1 MATAHSGAPTCSA
14 WRGVTETDGTVNDS
28 TEVLGLSAAQIRAA
42 GARWT
47 AREIA
52 QQPQL
57 WPQIARQIGGDGGLR
72 AFLAP
77 LLDAA
82 GSRMVLTGAGTSA
95 YIGQCLAPALSRAGR
110 WAEAIP
116 TTDIVASP
124 RSTLA
129 PQAPTLMVHFARSGN
144 SPESVAALKLA
155 QQQVERC
162 HHLIVTCNA
171 EGELSRCAR
180 NLGHAYSIVLPEA
193 CNDQSFAMTSSFTGM
208 LLAAALALGAHP
220 PAPARAHGLAAL
232 GTEVLRS
239 HVPLAAALVR
249 AQFDRVVFLGSNE
262 LKGLA
267 LESALKMLELTDGR
281 VVSIGESPLGLRH
294 GPKTIVN
301 GSTLVV
307 AFLSNDPYTR
317 QYDFDLLREL
327 RSDAVAGRV
336 VALTARADER
346 ERSDMV
352 ALGGDASDAGAPDAG
367 AFTDL
372 ELCLPYAAF
381 AQTLALH
388 RSISLG
394 LSPDSPNAAGTVNR
408 VVQGVSIH
416 PFPPSP

>member
-1 MATAHSGAPTCSA
+1 LNESS
-14 WRGVTETDGTVNDS
+14 
-28 TEVLGLSAAQIRAA
+28 EVLGLSAARIESA

-47 AREIA
+47 VREIA
-52 QQPQL
+52 QQPAL
-57 WPQIARQIGGDGGLR
+57 WPQIARQVGDDGGLR
-72 AFLAP
+72 AHLAP
-77 LLDAA
+77 LLGDP
-82 GSRMVLTGAGTSA
+82 SLRIVLTGAGTSA
-95 YIGQCLAPALSRAGR
+95 YIGQCLAPALARAGR
-110 WAEAIP
+110 NAAAIP

-124 RSTLA
+124 QSTLA
-129 PQAPTLMVHFARSGN
+129 ADAPALIVHFARSGN

-155 QQQVERC
+155 ELRIERC

-171 EGELSRCAR
+171 QGELSRCAR
-180 NLGHAYSIVLPEA
+180 SLRHAYSVVLPAA

-208 LLAAALALGAHP
+208 LLAAALALGALP
-220 PAPARAHGLAAL
+220 GEPARIAAL
-232 GTEVLRS
+232 ASATNGILTAG
-239 HVPLAAALVR
+239 VPLAADLVR
-249 AQFDRVVFLGSNE
+249 AQFERVVFVGSQE

-281 VVSIGESPLGLRH
+281 VVSIGESPLGFRH

-317 QYDFDLLREL
+317 QYDLDLLREL
-327 RSDAVAGRV
+327 RSDGVAGRV
-336 VALTARADER
+336 LCLTARSE
-346 ERSDMV
+346 EP
-352 ALGGDASDAGAPDAG
+352 GGRDTVMLDAAGLRAG

-381 AQTLALH
+381 AQTLALL
-388 RSISLG
+388 RSLSLG

-416 PFPPSP
+416 PFPGAA